1 MAAVVRLVQMT
12 PVLGSVA
19 PNLEAHHAAIDR
31 AVADGINLLIFPE
44 LSLTGY
50 HLRDLVPE
58 VALGVDSPPVAEL
71 CRRSEEIS
79 LVVGLVEETPE
90 FNFHN
95 AAVYLE
101 GGAVRHVHRK
111 VYLPTYGM
119 FDEERYFGA
128 GRAVRTFDTA
138 LGRTGMLICEDLWHP
153 SLAYLCA
160 CDGMQQLVAPGNSP
174 ARGAVSPQPTSAR
187 SYDHMLCTYAELFQC
202 YVCFCNRVGCEEGV
216 TFWGGS
222 RVVAPDGTI
231 TAQAPLLEPAE
242 LTAAL
247 DPSLVRRER
256 ARTQLLS
263 DERVDLTLRELERIR
278 QERYSLRG

>member
-1 MAAVVRLVQMT
+1 MT
-12 PVLGSVA
+12 PVLGALA

-31 AVADGINLLIFPE
+31 AAADGVDLLVFPE

-58 VALGVDSPPVAEL
+58 VALRLDSPQVAEL
-71 CRRSEEIS
+71 AARSERIS
-79 LVVGLVEETPE
+79 LVVGFVEETPG

-95 AAVYLE
+95 AALYLE
-101 GGAVRHVHRK
+101 GGEVQHVHRK

-128 GRAVRTFDTA
+128 GREARTFDTRH
-138 LGRTGMLICEDLWHP
+138 GRTGVLICEDVWHP
-153 SLAYLCA
+153 SLPYVCA
-160 CDGMQQLVAPGNSP
+160 CDGMQQLIVPANSP
-174 ARGAVSPQPTSAR
+174 ARGASLEQPASAR

-222 RVVAPDGTI
+222 RVVAPDGAVV
-231 TAQAPLLEPAE
+231 AQAPLLDPAE
-242 LTAAL
+242 LTVEM
-247 DPSLVRRER
+247 DPGLVRRER

-263 DERVDLTLRELERIR
+263 DERIELTLRELQRIR
-278 QERYSLRG
+278 RTRHSL